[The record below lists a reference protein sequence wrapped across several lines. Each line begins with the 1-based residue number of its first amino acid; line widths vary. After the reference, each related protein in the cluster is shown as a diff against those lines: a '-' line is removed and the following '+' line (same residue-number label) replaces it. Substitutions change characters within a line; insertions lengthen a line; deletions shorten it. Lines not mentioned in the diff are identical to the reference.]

1 MRHLLHIIMLTL
13 VAAVISA
20 VTGCS
25 RDNRAIATLD
35 LADSLLSTRPDSAL
49 ALVTSIDTSAL
60 SSPAA
65 RARWALSY
73 TIARYKNFIDDN
85 NDSIISTS
93 ARYFKEHDDKRHS
106 MLAHFYCA
114 IIRNHA
120 MNYSGST
127 TAALQALKNAKEL
140 SDTFMIGRTYSIM
153 AKNNMETYNT
163 AEAMNYGNLA
173 VEMLS
178 HCPEEREFYLD
189 AYLERAIISSNNQ
202 KYEHSLE
209 ILDSMQSRLY
219 PNDYIYHGLIAR
231 SRMHTFLQLN
241 RVSEAE
247 MCANEFLKYQDYFHN
262 EGETL
267 CLLAEIM
274 LLKHV
279 PDSALIWINRAKKE
293 ILDTID
299 NPFLQSALLKY
310 HIYTNN
316 IKEQNHIY
324 STMLQ
329 SQNKAVDIALRQH
342 VPLAQRDFYIGE
354 ASIAAYKSK
363 RAKEIAIFIIMI
375 SIIIIVAGFIF
386 FKMRIKMKNL
396 EISNMLVQISTLNT
410 ERDTKSDVVNRLLK
424 SHFDILNSLGNEY
437 FNNDD
442 ASDLSRK
449 LIYHKVEEE
458 IGKMRSISFLNEVI
472 ELVNKSQNNVIEYL
486 RLEFPKF
493 KQDDIKILSLVM
505 AGISVK
511 AISFITD
518 LTVKNIYVKRSR
530 LKERI
535 EKSDAPHRDLILR
548 SLS

>member
-1 MRHLLHIIMLTL
+1 MRHLPYIIALTL

-25 RDNRAIATLD
+25 RDSRAIATLD
-35 LADSLLSTRPDSAL
+35 LADSLLSSRPDSSL
-49 ALVTSIDTSAL
+49 ALIMSIDTSAL

-73 TIARYKNFIDDN
+73 TIARYKNFIDED
-85 NDSIISTS
+85 NDSIIAAS
-93 ARYFKEHDDKRHS
+93 ARHFKGHGDKQHS
-106 MLAHFYCA
+106 MLANLYCA
-114 IIRNHA
+114 IIRNYT
-120 MNYSGST
+120 MNYAGST
-127 TAALQALKNAKEL
+127 TAALQALKNAEEL
-140 SDTFMIGRTYSIM
+140 SDTFIIGRTYSIM

-163 AEAMNYGNLA
+163 AEAMRYANLA

-202 KYEHSLE
+202 KYERSLE
-209 ILDSMQSRLY
+209 ILDSMQSHLC

-247 MCANEFLKYQDYFHN
+247 MCANEFLKYQNYFHN

-293 ILDTID
+293 IHDTIN

-310 HIYTNN
+310 HIYTGN

-329 SQNKAVDIALRQH
+329 SQNQAVDMALRQH

-363 RAKEIAIFIIMI
+363 RAKESAIFIIMI
-375 SIIIIVAGFIF
+375 SII
-386 FKMRIKMKNL
+386 RIY
-396 EISNMLVQISTLNT
+396 
-410 ERDTKSDVVNRLLK
+410 
-424 SHFDILNSLGNEY
+424 IL
-437 FNNDD
+437 
-442 ASDLSRK
+442 
-449 LIYHKVEEE
+449 
-458 IGKMRSISFLNEVI
+458 
-472 ELVNKSQNNVIEYL
+472 QNAY
-486 RLEFPKF
+486 K
-493 KQDDIKILSLVM
+493 D
-505 AGISVK
+505 
-511 AISFITD
+511 
-518 LTVKNIYVKRSR
+518 
-530 LKERI
+530 
-535 EKSDAPHRDLILR
+535 EKS
-548 SLS
+548 